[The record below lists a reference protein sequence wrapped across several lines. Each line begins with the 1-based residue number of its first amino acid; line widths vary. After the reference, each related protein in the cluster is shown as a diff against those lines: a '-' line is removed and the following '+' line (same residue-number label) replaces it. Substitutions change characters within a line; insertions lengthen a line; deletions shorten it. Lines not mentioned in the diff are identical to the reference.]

1 MGGELLLY
9 RIAICDDEI
18 SQIKNI
24 SDFLT
29 RFSVKTDIEFLIE
42 RFSDGNELLK
52 SIIMKDRHS
61 M

>member
-1 MGGELLLY
+1 MLY